1 MQHEILIVDD
11 EKDIRLLV
19 SGILEDEQYKTR
31 QAENT
36 QKAWEEINRR
46 CPSLIILD
54 VWFENAQEDGLNF
67 LKRLQ
72 RDYSDVPVIMMSGH
86 GNIEMAVQAIHQGA
100 YDFIEKPFKS
110 DRLLLTIKRA
120 LNDSKLKRE
129 NSELKKRAGHVTHL
143 IGQSPLAQQLRENLD
158 KIAATN
164 SRVLLTGPAGSG
176 KEVSAR
182 YLHAKSKRA
191 AQPFVV
197 LNCATLRAQDLE
209 EELFGWEDRNTIGE
223 RKIGLLERAHG
234 GTVLLDEV
242 ADMPIETQAKMVRV
256 LQDQRF
262 ERLGSGKAVEVDIRF
277 MATTNR
283 DLQTM
288 IHDGQFRQDLYY
300 RLNVMPLHVPSL
312 KERIEDVPA
321 LCQYFMDNMSAVHGL
336 KAKQIGHDALA
347 VLQNY
352 AWPGN
357 IRQLRNLIEWLLIMR
372 AEQGDVIRADMLPPE
387 FRNATLATA
396 HLSKADE
403 IMRLPLREAR
413 EIFEREYLLSQIN
426 RFGGNISR
434 TANFVGM
441 ERSAL
446 HRKLKSLDVE
456 RHESAT
462 NEAA

>member
-1 MQHEILIVDD
+1 MNDEILIVDD
-11 EKDIRLLV
+11 EKDIRVLV
-19 SGILEDEQYKTR
+19 SGILEDEHYQTR
-31 QAENT
+31 QADNT
-36 QKAWEEINRR
+36 QKAWDEINRR
-46 CPSLIILD
+46 CPSLLILD

-72 RDYSDVPVIMMSGH
+72 QDYADLPVIMISGH
-86 GNIEMAVQAIHQGA
+86 GNIETAVQAIHHGA

-110 DRLLLTIKRA
+110 DRLLLTVQRA

-129 NSELKKRAGHVTHL
+129 NSELKRRYGNLSQLV
-143 IGQSPLAQQLRENLD
+143 GQSPLAQQLRENLE
-158 KIAATN
+158 KVAATN
-164 SRVLLTGPAGSG
+164 SRVLFTGPAGSG
-176 KEVSAR
+176 KEIAAR

-191 AQPFVV
+191 TQPFVV

-209 EELFGWEDRNTIGE
+209 EELFGWEERNTLGE

-234 GTVLLDEV
+234 GTVLLDEI
-242 ADMPIETQAKMVRV
+242 ADMPSETQAKMVRV

-277 MATTNR
+277 MAATNR
-283 DLQTM
+283 NLQQM
-288 IHDGQFRQDLYY
+288 IEGGTFRQDLYY
-300 RLNVMPLHVPSL
+300 RLNVMPLVVPSL
-312 KERIEDVPA
+312 KERIEDVPS
-321 LCQYFMDNMSAVHGL
+321 LCTYFMEQIASVNGL
-336 KAKQIGHDALA
+336 KIKQIGHDALA

-357 IRQLRNLIEWLLIMR
+357 IRQLRNLMEWLLIMR
-372 AEQGDVIRADMLPPE
+372 SETGDVIRAEMLPPE
-387 FRNATLATA
+387 FRNATLATT

-434 TANFVGM
+434 TAHFVGM

-446 HRKLKSLDVE
+446 HRKLKLLEVE
-456 RHESAT
+456 RDS
-462 NEAA
+462 EAA